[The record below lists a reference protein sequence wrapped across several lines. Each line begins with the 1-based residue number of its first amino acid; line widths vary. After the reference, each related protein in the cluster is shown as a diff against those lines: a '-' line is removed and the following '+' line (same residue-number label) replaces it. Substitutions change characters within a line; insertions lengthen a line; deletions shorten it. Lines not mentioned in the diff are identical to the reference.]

1 MKTCNI
7 QYILKYMTR
16 YILKLILKR
25 MGGRYVETHITTYE
39 VHMMS
44 TDLIPQR
51 SMMKKTNSVD
61 NATYYST

>member
-16 YILKLILKR
+16 YILKC

-39 VHMMS
+39 AHMMR